1 MKKPYFHIKGVPW
14 GENYA
19 FRLLA
24 ISKFEKA
31 LGNTL
36 KKNLLS
42 LGSPIGEYYLDRAS
56 GIFHLPKEQYKSI
69 INQIKTVVYF
79 AEEALKIDAEKVIE
93 ASDIISEKYEE
104 NNEQLVI
111 AREKLN
117 RKEENITKKIQNV
130 LECYH
135 SLYEQGYK
143 MLISFPIIAKEILI
157 RSDELENKSIENYID
172 DDPSYKTNKI
182 QSPLIIGG
190 YQTIILLD
198 GYNNHVRNAI
208 AHRKIEFPD
217 PDKEEVILKDQDK
230 RRGKKWEKKF
240 SYFDLLELTIKLD
253 RTILSLE
260 LALGIFNVNNKDLLG
275 KYLKDKTIPPSPRKI
290 RDDLYSILDS
300 MGFDIINIDKDDQF
314 NKIKI
319 RARTRPS
326 LQEALKGPSEL
337 FWFDGKRHYSVR
349 LPSVDFSANIREN
362 ALGAFGRSE
371 EILIWFKHIK
381 IDIVNE
387 ENKKIAMITCDNPE
401 DFFNKLKKC
410 NSKAEADE
418 LISSYKLYVDI

>member
-104 NNEQLVI
+104 NNEQLLI

-157 RSDELENKSIENYID
+157 RSDELENKSIENYIY

-208 AHRKIEFPD
+208 SHKRIEFPD

-230 RRGKKWEKKF
+230 IRGKKWEKKF

-290 RDDLYSILDS
+290 RDDLYRILDS

-314 NKIKI
+314 NTIKI
-319 RARTRPS
+319 IARTRPF

-337 FWFDGKRHYSVR
+337 FWFDGKKHYSVK
-349 LPSVDFSANIREN
+349 LPSVDLSVNVREN
-362 ALGAFGRSE
+362 ALGAFEQSKY
-371 EILIWFKHIK
+371 ILIWFQNVK
-381 IDIVNE
+381 IEIVNE
-387 ENKKIAMITCDNPE
+387 ENKKIAMITCDNTK